1 MAGTAATSKKKP
13 VNHAGTFQARLSA
26 AWATNL
32 GGAGAMRFAYCA
44 LRAMTCLRRTSRR
57 SVDDHAV
64 EIDVHIAGYDRRT
77 GQHFRRRVPGLLLDD
92 AILDCFGNQLSDL
105 LALQRNERSITVIF
119 VKLGTIIEGMNPWI
133 VSFEHEEVLGFKK
146 NIVLSDD
153 LLFLRGQSN
162 AELFS

>member
-1 MAGTAATSKKKP
+1 MRSKSMSMLP
-13 VNHAGTFQARLSA
+13 VTIGARGSISE
-26 AWATNL
+26 
-32 GGAGAMRFAYCA
+32 GAY
-44 LRAMTCLRRTSRR
+44 
-57 SVDDHAV
+57 
-64 EIDVHIAGYDRRT
+64 
-77 GQHFRRRVPGLLLDD
+77 
-92 AILDCFGNQLSDL
+92 LDCLGNQLSDL